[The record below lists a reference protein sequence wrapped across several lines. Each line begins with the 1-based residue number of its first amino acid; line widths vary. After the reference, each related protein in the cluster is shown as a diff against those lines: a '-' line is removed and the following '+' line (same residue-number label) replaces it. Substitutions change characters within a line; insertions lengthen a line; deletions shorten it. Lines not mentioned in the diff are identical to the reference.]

1 MKTEEKNIAL
11 TRLAEL
17 QDLKALLEIRQGR
30 RPVTQDPMGSQAICE
45 LTTPTLTTLEWA
57 LPSEKLELPE
67 AALAKMQELVEAPT
81 KPSERLRAAAK
92 RHGR

>member
-30 RPVTQDPMGSQAICE
+30 RPVTQDPMGS
-45 LTTPTLTTLEWA
+45 PTLTTLEWA
-57 LPSEKLELPE
+57 LSSEKLELPE
-67 AALAKMQELVEAPT
+67 AAIAKMQELVEAPT